1 MGTQVTLVYNVTAL
15 GQTAAIMKPFVVAAP
30 IPPDVLAALG
40 LRVISD
46 ATGVV
51 NPIVRTIVLG
61 FDPSVAPIMPP
72 SVITNTGNFESIAVD
87 PANPGLDFILPPI
100 VRVNNNARVPSPPRA
115 TQVDALLRSFLNV
128 QKAKLDLAG
137 TGYVAPVTVAFLGG
151 LPPAGRHFDARKGG
165 RGGCVRYVN
174 IKNPGRG
181 YPSGS
186 TVTIQGGGPNGT
198 TPLIPAKAT
207 LVLAASGSGV
217 IRSIAITDMGSGYV
231 SVPQVIIT
239 TPAGSARPAVI
250 AEIFAVMAEGRPA
263 QGTAVIN
270 AAPPHVLTGITVTD
284 TGDNYVSVPDILITG
299 IGGGSGAAF
308 TAQMGLGRIDTIS
321 EGKGY
326 LPGTTVTITSAFK
339 DAFPDVPGNPQ
350 VQATAFFRFLE
361 ETIGLAALTPV
372 DSATPLVA

>member
-1 MGTQVTLVYNVTAL
+1 MGTQVTLVYNVTAI
-15 GQTAAIMKPFVVAAP
+15 GQTPAIMKPFVANAP

-46 ATGVV
+46 VTGVL

-61 FDPSVAPIMPP
+61 FDPSAPALTLAAII
-72 SVITNTGNFESIAVD
+72 SNTGNFEIQPVD
-87 PANPGLDFILPPI
+87 PANRGLDFILPPI

-115 TQVDALLRSFLNV
+115 TQVDALLRSFLQV
-128 QKAKLDLAG
+128 QQAHLDLAG
-137 TGYVAPVTVAFLGG
+137 TGYVAPVNVAFLGG

-181 YPSGS
+181 YPVGS

-198 TPLIPAKAT
+198 TPAIPAKAT

-231 SVPQVIIT
+231 AVPQVIIT
-239 TPAGSARPAVI
+239 TPAGSAQPAVI

-263 QGTAVIN
+263 QGTAIIN

-284 TGDNYVSVPDILITG
+284 AGDNYISVPDILITG
-299 IGGGSGAAF
+299 VGGGTGAAF

-321 EGKGY
+321 QGKGY
-326 LPGTTVTITSAFK
+326 LPGTTVTITSAFQE
-339 DAFPDVPGNPQ
+339 AFPGGPPGSQ
-350 VQATAFFRFLE
+350 IQAAAFFRFLE

-372 DSATPLVA
+372 DSTTPLVA

>member
-1 MGTQVTLVYNVTAL
+1 MGTQVTLVYSVTAI
-15 GQTAAIMKPFVVAAP
+15 GQTPAIMKPFVANAP

-46 ATGVV
+46 VTGVL

-61 FDPSVAPIMPP
+61 FDPSAAALTAPP
-72 SVITNTGNFESIAVD
+72 VITNTGNFESVAVD
-87 PANPGLDFILPPI
+87 LANPGLDFILPPI

-115 TQVDALLRSFLNV
+115 TQTDALLRSFLNV
-128 QKAKLDLAG
+128 RQTHLDLAG

-174 IKNPGRG
+174 VKNPGRG
-181 YPSGS
+181 YPAGS
-186 TVTIQGGGPNGT
+186 TVTIQGGGPTGA
-198 TPLIPAKAT
+198 TPAIPAQAT
-207 LVLAASGSGV
+207 LVLTPSGV
-217 IRSIAITDMGSGYV
+217 IQSIVITDMGSGYV

-250 AEIFAVMAEGRPA
+250 AGCFAVMAEGRPA

-284 TGDNYVSVPDILITG
+284 PGDNYVSVPDILITG
-299 IGGGSGAAF
+299 VGGGSGAAF
-308 TAQMGLGRIDTIS
+308 TAQMALGRIDVIS
-321 EGKGY
+321 QGKGY
-326 LPGTTVTITSAFK
+326 LPGTTVSITSAFK
-339 DAFPDVPGNPQ
+339 DAFPDVPGDPQ
-350 VQATAFFRFLE
+350 VQAQAFFRFLE
-361 ETIGLAALTPV
+361 ETIGLVALTPV
-372 DSATPLVA
+372 DSTTPLVA